1 MMRAPSRR
9 WPPAPDVIAEEPK
22 GEQVVRYTILS
33 KWTVLLLTLGTA
45 ALIALGS
52 AFLGATF
59 GDALQL
65 PHNGGYAALSF
76 VAAFGVY
83 ALAWIVGFLDSLQ
96 ESRYGWSIGMV
107 VLIPFLVGPILYS
120 VFGPRN
126 TK

>member
-1 MMRAPSRR
+1 M
-9 WPPAPDVIAEEPK
+9 K
-22 GEQVVRYTILS
+22 YTFLS
-33 KWTVLLLTLGTA
+33 KWTVLLLTLATV
-45 ALIALGS
+45 ALGALGC

-59 GDALQL
+59 GDRLFL
-65 PHNGGYAALSF
+65 DHNAGYAVLAFFGALF
-76 VAAFGVY
+76 AY
-83 ALAWIVGFLDSLQ
+83 ALAWIVGFLDSVQ